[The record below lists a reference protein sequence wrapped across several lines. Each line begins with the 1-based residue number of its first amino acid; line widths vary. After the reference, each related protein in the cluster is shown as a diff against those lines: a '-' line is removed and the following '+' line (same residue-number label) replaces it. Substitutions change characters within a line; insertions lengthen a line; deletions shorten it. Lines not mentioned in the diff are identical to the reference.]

1 MKKILN
7 NHKAFSLIELSV
19 VILIIGILVAG
30 VTSSSRLVKRMKI
43 ITAQNLTTSAPVSSI
58 KDLIFWYE
66 TSLEKSFNDTEEQDN
81 SFLTAW
87 YDISPQ
93 NVDKVNTFPPA
104 SNTSQPRFTENAI
117 NGLPGVR
124 FDGNDY
130 FNVNSN
136 FFVNKNFTL
145 IIVERKEALSDN
157 WLIHWTATWGGV
169 CGYSECFHVGYR
181 NDSTFSFDFYAS
193 STEHTTSDLTGIKN
207 RIHTM
212 IFDRSFGKKYWVNGG
227 INPDAVQ
234 TPAMSSWALVPLTQP
249 RTGTIG
255 WSYRGYFAEVI
266 FFERGIKDEER
277 MAIESYLS
285 KKYSIP
291 IS

>member
-7 NHKAFSLIELSV
+7 NQKAFSLIELSV

-43 ITAQNLTTSAPVSSI
+43 LTAQNLTTSAPVSTI

-66 TSLEKSFNDTEEQDN
+66 TSLEKSFNDNEKQDN

-93 NVDKVNTFPPA
+93 NVDKVNIFAPA
-104 SNTSQPRFTENAI
+104 SVNNQPKFSDNII

-124 FDGNDY
+124 FDGDDY
-130 FNVNSN
+130 FPINGSI
-136 FFVNKNFTL
+136 FVNNNFT
-145 IIVERKEALSDN
+145 IIFVERKNSTGSFCFIPWNPPWGGSCWYNECLHICYRSDN
-157 WLIHWTATWGGV
+157 QFT
-169 CGYSECFHVGYR
+169 
-181 NDSTFSFDFYAS
+181 FDFYAS
-193 STEHTTSDLTGIKN
+193 STEYISNDLTGIKN

-212 IFDRSFGKKYWVNGG
+212 IFDRSFGKKYWLNGG
-227 INPDAVQ
+227 LNPDAVQ
-234 TPAMSSWALVPLTQP
+234 TYAMSTWATVPLLLA
-249 RTGTIG
+249 RS
-255 WSYRGYFAEVI
+255 SYLGYSYNGYFAEII
-266 FFERGIKDEER
+266 FFNRGIKDEER